1 MDEKEPELND
11 FGQPNWFHMHGTK
24 MRLQKDECIEG
35 RLVVIKGSAAE
46 VRIIASPIEG
56 WFIVEW
62 RLDHPLHTETSGR
75 AFFDDS
81 ELAAAFGLLDNFGSS
96 EWLIDRFGG
105 TVAKKCKFI
114 RWKDFLNIAGPGT
127 GLGGDPNVSIRL
139 NEEIKN
145 AIRGLHH

>member
-1 MDEKEPELND
+1 MKEKEPELND
-11 FGQPNWFHMHGTK
+11 YGQPNWFHAHGTK
-24 MRLQKDECIEG
+24 MRLQKDECIDG
-35 RLVVIKGSAAE
+35 RLVVIKGSAAI
-46 VRIIASPIEG
+46 VRIGASPVAG

-62 RLDHPLHTETSGR
+62 RLAHPLFTETSGR

-114 RWKDFLNIAGPGT
+114 RWKEFLNITGPGT
-127 GLGGDPNVSIRL
+127 GLDGDPNVSIRL
-139 NEEIKN
+139 SEEIKT
-145 AIRGLHH
+145 ALGGLHH